1 VPVIRLKQ
9 FLYAILD
16 YKVPF
21 IMRKDLPLSN
31 GPQDAELFGSLVSQG
46 EDLCDLLCFTPSE
59 IKQIHLRFLDFNDN
73 RVTSMLETKKMLYTE
88 RKLKK
93 SKEQE
98 EAAKPRLETVKVAE
112 AERLKK
118 KVDEQ
123 RKVEKREGVASYLI
137 EKGMSQQQ

>member
-1 VPVIRLKQ
+1 
-9 FLYAILD
+9 
-16 YKVPF
+16 
-21 IMRKDLPLSN
+21 
-31 GPQDAELFGSLVSQG
+31 
-46 EDLCDLLCFTPSE
+46 
-59 IKQIHLRFLDFNDN
+59 
-73 RVTSMLETKKMLYTE
+73 MLETKKMLYTE